1 MFEEFLDAAAAEVG
15 AGAGRRV
22 KQMVFDPVSKQDV
35 PVDRNQLV
43 SMIREEKRYAQNAR
57 EAVKSPADTAI
68 AVGLAIFSAVLTGA
82 TVLKLA
88 SR

>member
-1 MFEEFLDAAAAEVG
+1 MDAAAAEVG
-15 AGAGRRV
+15 AGAGRRL
-22 KQMVFDPVSKQDV
+22 KQVVFDPVSKQDV

-43 SMIREEKRYAQNAR
+43 AMIREEKRYAQNAR

-68 AVGLAIFSAVLTGA
+68 GVFVGIVSAVLTGA
-82 TVLKLA
+82 TVLKIM